1 MTKNKENT
9 LPTKFFR
16 VKNFDKYQPKRLN
29 KHQPWICLYV
39 DWSNDWAVM
48 QLHDSYKCH
57 WLALICTAHTT
68 DNRIPYDSKWIKT
81 QHGLRTPVKL
91 EVFEKLGLIE
101 IIDPLCEI
109 AQEPIENNK
118 SPKIKENKVKENKYE
133 AHKIELFEDDWR
145 RLPRKDGNKKKA
157 LKHWMESVG
166 KDIAK
171 MHPLFRK
178 KLTCFCKS
186 VAGREKQFIKTG
198 ETFMNQWQDLEF
210 DSSSP
215 STKLVKTGGA
225 VL

>member
-1 MTKNKENT
+1 MKKFLYSFLFIVFFFSNNLYGKDNKMI
-9 LPTKFFR
+9 L
-16 VKNFDKYQPKRLN
+16 
-29 KHQPWICLYV
+29 
-39 DWSNDWAVM
+39 
-48 QLHDSYKCH
+48 
-57 WLALICTAHTT
+57 
-68 DNRIPYDSKWIKT
+68 
-81 QHGLRTPVKL
+81 KL
-91 EVFEKLGLIE
+91 KDGEV
-101 IIDPLCEI
+101 
-109 AQEPIENNK
+109 
-118 SPKIKENKVKENKYE
+118 
-133 AHKIELFEDDWR
+133 KIELFEDDWR

-215 STKLVKTGGA
+215 STKLDKTGGA